1 MNKTTNYVSSVVVV
15 GGGISG
21 LATAHRLWEESRRSG
36 PPVNILLLEG
46 SSRLGGVIS
55 TVSSDGFLLE
65 GGPDSFISDKPW
77 AMALARRIG
86 LSEELIG
93 TSEAFRRSFIVKG
106 RRLVPVPEGFYLL
119 APSRLWPFLT
129 TAAFSWPGKLRMAMD
144 LVLPRRIPENPS
156 HDESLGSFVR
166 RRFGREALERM
177 AQPMVG
183 GIYTAD
189 PEELSLRATMPRF
202 LDWEQE
208 YRSLILAM
216 IERRKK
222 LQDYLKQMASG
233 PRYGLFVSLRQGM
246 EELVAA
252 LQKRLPADSMQ
263 LNTEVKSVAQNRE
276 TRKWILALANG
287 ERLEADAVCLA
298 LPAYL
303 SSQLLEPVRPALAE
317 KLRQVKYAS
326 TATVNLA
333 YRLEDVPHPM
343 NGFGFVVPLVENREV
358 LACTFGHVKFPGRA
372 PAQHALMRAFMGGA
386 LQPQVF
392 EMEDNEMIGAIRKN
406 LRELLGIEK
415 EPLFTRIE
423 RHPLSMA
430 QYRVGHLEFLDEVDS
445 LLQELPGLRLAGNG
459 FTGIGVPDCV
469 RRGEECAEQL
479 LQYLGRPP
487 SMADGG
493 GH

>member
-1 MNKTTNYVSSVVVV
+1 MNFRNQNIPCVAVV

-21 LATAHRLWEESRRSG
+21 LATAHRLWEESSRAG
-36 PPVNILLLEG
+36 QPLKILLLEED
-46 SSRLGGVIS
+46 SRLGGVIS
-55 TVSSDGFLLE
+55 TTSSDGFLLE

-77 AMALARRIG
+77 ATALARRIG
-86 LSEELIG
+86 LGDELIG
-93 TSEAFRRSFIVKG
+93 TNEAFRRSFIVKG
-106 RRLVPVPEGFYLL
+106 NRLVPVPEGFYLL

-129 TAAFSWPGKLRMAMD
+129 TGAFSWPGKLRMAMD
-144 LVLPRRIPENPS
+144 LVLPRRAAGTPA
-156 HDESLGSFVR
+156 HDESLGAFVR

-222 LQDYLKQMASG
+222 LREYLKQMASG
-233 PRYGLFVSLRQGM
+233 PRYGLFVSFKQGM
-246 EELVAA
+246 AELVAA
-252 LQKRLPADSMQ
+252 LEKRLPAESLR
-263 LNTEVKSVAQNRE
+263 LNSAVKSLAQNSE
-276 TRKWILALANG
+276 SKKWLLTLADG

-303 SSQLLEPVRPALAE
+303 SARLLQTVQPALAE
-317 KLRQVKYAS
+317 KLRGVKYAS

-333 YRLEDVPHPM
+333 YRLEDVPRPM
-343 NGFGFVVPLVENREV
+343 NGFGFVVPIIENRAV

-372 PAQHALMRAFMGGA
+372 PTGYALMRTFMGGA

-392 EMEDNEMIGAIRKN
+392 EMEDREMIQAIRKN
-406 LRELLGIEK
+406 LLELLGIER
-415 EPLFTRIE
+415 EPLFVRIE

-430 QYRVGHLEFLDEVDS
+430 QYRVGHLELLDSMES
-445 LLQELPGLRLAGNG
+445 LLEQLPGLRLAGNG

-469 RRGEECAEQL
+469 RRGEECAEKL
-479 LQYLGRPP
+479 LQYLAGTVKQ
-487 SMADGG
+487 
-493 GH
+493 